1 MFSPETDH
9 LVNKERHKDRLR
21 ELEHQQLIR
30 TAEGQ
35 PPGNEGRLGQ
45 VVGWVRN
52 RLVAWGSK
60 MQRNIPVHHQALSR
74 RR

>member
-1 MFSPETDH
+1 MFSPEIDH

-21 ELEHQQLIR
+21 VLERQWLIR

-35 PPGNEGRLGQ
+35 QFGNEGWMGK
-45 VVGWVRN
+45 VAGWVGN
-52 RLVAWGSK
+52 RLVGLGLK
-60 MQRNIPVHHQALSR
+60 LHRNVPVHHQALSR